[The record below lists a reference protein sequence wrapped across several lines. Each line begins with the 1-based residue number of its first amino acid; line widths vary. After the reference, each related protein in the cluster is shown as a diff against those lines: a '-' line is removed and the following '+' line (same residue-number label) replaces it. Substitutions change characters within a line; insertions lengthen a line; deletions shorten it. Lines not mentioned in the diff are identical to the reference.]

1 MGGDPA
7 PRSPRRDRTG
17 TWFADDRG
25 VARRLK
31 VSWHPERRLF
41 VLSVWHE
48 DTCTATFRLP
58 LGEVPRLI
66 GTLVEALGQALGQA
80 TTSGPPTP
88 SGPLGSRARALTRA
102 LPEAWRRRWGRDD

>member
-17 TWFADDRG
+17 TWFADERGIDR
-25 VARRLK
+25 RMK

-58 LGEVPRLI
+58 LADVPRLV
-66 GTLVEALGQALGQA
+66 GTLVEGLGQA
-80 TTSGPPTP
+80 TGPGPTASSSGSVA
-88 SGPLGSRARALTRA
+88 SGARALTRA
-102 LPEAWRRRWGRDD
+102 LPEAWRRRR

>member
-7 PRSPRRDRTG
+7 PRLPRRDRTA
-17 TWFADDRG
+17 TWFADERG

-58 LGEVPRLI
+58 LGEVPHLI
-66 GTLVEALGQALGQA
+66 GTLVEALGQAIGAGPAASSSKPLA
-80 TTSGPPTP
+80 SG
-88 SGPLGSRARALTRA
+88 ARALTRA
-102 LPEAWRRRWGRDD
+102 LPEAWRRSTRR